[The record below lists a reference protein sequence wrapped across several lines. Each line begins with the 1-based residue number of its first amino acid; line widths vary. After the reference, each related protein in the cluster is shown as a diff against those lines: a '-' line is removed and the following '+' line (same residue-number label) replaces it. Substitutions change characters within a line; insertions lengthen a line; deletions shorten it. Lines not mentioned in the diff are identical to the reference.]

1 MDEERQNA
9 WIRTGHR
16 PSVHGSVPKNP
27 SDDSEGAYRS
37 MKSCIVVGAGL
48 SGLVAAR
55 TLQDAGVR
63 VMVLEKEER
72 VGGRMRTDLVGDGV
86 FDHGAQFF
94 TVRSDCFEEMVEG
107 WVSAGVAEEWTR
119 GFADPSGEYQEDGHP
134 RYKGTRG
141 MSGIAEHLAQNLDVL
156 TGVEVSKLSRGEGS
170 WEVIAGGSSIHA
182 AQGLVLTPPSALALV
197 DDSSVPLPK
206 EARQV
211 LANID
216 YAPCI
221 ALMALLDGPG
231 EVPDPGGVQI
241 GGDPL
246 FWVADNRKK
255 GISGVP
261 AVTIHAGPE
270 FSREHAPS
278 DYATF
283 TRLLLEEAN
292 DYPRTDVPATAV
304 NRWKYSQPPATHD
317 QPSVSVEGPP
327 PLVFCGDAY
336 AGPKVEG
343 AVTSGLAA
351 AGRLLESEGH
361 P

>member
-1 MDEERQNA
+1 MHESAPR
-9 WIRTGHR
+9 
-16 PSVHGSVPKNP
+16 NP
-27 SDDSEGAYRS
+27 SNELEGAFRS
-37 MKSCIVVGAGL
+37 MKTCIVVGAGL

-63 VMVLEKEER
+63 VTVLEKEEK
-72 VGGRMRTDLVGDGV
+72 VGGRMRTDLLDDGV

-94 TVRSDCFEEMVEG
+94 TIRSDRFEEMVES
-107 WVSAGVAEEWTR
+107 WISAGVAEEWTR
-119 GFADPSGEYQEDGHP
+119 GFADQSGDCQEDGHP

-141 MSGIAEHLAQNLDVL
+141 MTGIAEHLAQNLDVL
-156 TGVEVSKLSRGEGS
+156 TSVQVSGLRRGEWG
-170 WEVIAGGSSIHA
+170 WEVVAGGSLHTA
-182 AQGLVLTPPSALALV
+182 DALVLTPPSAVELV
-197 DDSSVPLPK
+197 DGSDVLVPE

-211 LANID
+211 LENID

-221 ALMALLDGPG
+221 AVMALLDGPS
-231 EVPDPGGVQI
+231 EVPDPGGVQV

-246 FWVADNRKK
+246 FWIADNRKK
-255 GISGVP
+255 GISRVP

-270 FSREHAPS
+270 FSREHAHS
-278 DYATF
+278 DDPTVV
-283 TRLLLEEAN
+283 RLLLEEAK
-292 DYPRTDVPATAV
+292 DYVRTDVKATTV
-304 NRWKYSQPPATHD
+304 YRWKYSQPTNPHD
-317 QPSVSVEGPP
+317 KPFVYVEGPP

-351 AGRLLESEGH
+351 AERLLESAAR

>member
-1 MDEERQNA
+1 MQ
-9 WIRTGHR
+9 
-16 PSVHGSVPKNP
+16 
-27 SDDSEGAYRS
+27 
-37 MKSCIVVGAGL
+37 SCIVVGAGL
-48 SGLVAAR
+48 SGLVAAQ

-63 VMVLEKEER
+63 VTVLEKEEK

-94 TVRSDCFEEMVEG
+94 TVRSDRFREMVGG
-107 WVSAGVAEEWTR
+107 WISAGVAEEWSR

-141 MSGIAEHLAQNLDVL
+141 MTDIAEYLAEDLDVL
-156 TGVEVSKLSRGEGS
+156 TGVEMSGLRQEGPR
-170 WEVIAGGSSIHA
+170 WEVVAGGSVYVA
-182 AQGLVLTPPSALALV
+182 DALVLTPPSALALV
-197 DDSSVPLPK
+197 DDNGVHLPE

-211 LANID
+211 LENID

-221 ALMALLDGPG
+221 AVMALLDGSG
-231 EVPDPGGVQI
+231 QVPDPGGVQV

-270 FSREHAPS
+270 FSREHAHS
-278 DYATF
+278 DDVAIA
-283 TRLLLEEAN
+283 RLLLEEAK
-292 DYPRTDVPATAV
+292 DYLETGVRATAV
-304 NRWKYSQPPATHD
+304 YHWEYSQPTNPHD
-317 QPSVSVEGPP
+317 APFVHVEGPP
-327 PLVFCGDAY
+327 PLMFCGDAY

-351 AGRLLESEGH
+351 AEKLLESAARS
-361 P
+361 

>member
-1 MDEERQNA
+1 MEF
-9 WIRTGHR
+9 
-16 PSVHGSVPKNP
+16 
-27 SDDSEGAYRS
+27 
-37 MKSCIVVGAGL
+37 CIVVGAGL

-63 VMVLEKEER
+63 VTVLEKEEK

-94 TVRSDCFEEMVEG
+94 TVRSDRFKEMVEG
-107 WVSAGVAEEWTR
+107 WISAGVAEEWTR
-119 GFADPSGEYQEDGHP
+119 GLADSSGEQREDGHP

-141 MSGIAEHLAQNLDVL
+141 MTGITEHLAGNLDVL
-156 TGVEVSKLSRGEGS
+156 TGMEVSGLSRGEGG
-170 WEVIAGGSSIHA
+170 WEVFVEDSVYSADT
-182 AQGLVLTPPSALALV
+182 LVLTPPSALALV
-197 DDSSVPLPK
+197 DDTDVPLPE

-211 LANID
+211 LENID

-221 ALMALLDGPG
+221 AVMALLDGPG
-231 EVPDPGGVQI
+231 DVPNPGGVQI

-246 FWVADNRKK
+246 FWIADNRKK

-270 FSREHAPS
+270 FSREHMPEDDDKVA
-278 DYATF
+278 D
-283 TRLLLEEAN
+283 LLLEEAK
-292 DYPRTDVPATAV
+292 DYVGTGVKATEV
-304 NRWKYSQPPATHD
+304 YRWEYSMPVSPHD
-317 QPSVSVEGPP
+317 EPFVYVEGPY

-343 AVTSGLAA
+343 AVLSGLAA
-351 AGRLLESEGH
+351 AERLLKVR
-361 P
+361 